1 MDCMIVNTSII
12 LNNSQSI
19 MNKGS
24 IYNKTLRN
32 APDIYMG
39 HVLFLCGSEHRGTW
53 GLWGYIRLDLRH
65 ACFEDWK
72 PLFQYLEMGWTLF
85 ELF

>member
-1 MDCMIVNTSII
+1 MIVNTSII

-39 HVLFLCGSEHRGTW
+39 HVLFLCGSEHRGT
-53 GLWGYIRLDLRH
+53 
-65 ACFEDWK
+65 
-72 PLFQYLEMGWTLF
+72 
-85 ELF
+85 